1 MIDKKEDDARKPLKK
16 DKAAALIYD
25 QTGAP
30 RVVAKGAGEVARK
43 MIETAQAEGIPI
55 QKNEVLVEALM
66 QVELTK
72 EIPPQLYRAVA
83 ELLAFIYRLNHAK
96 SHSGSSST
104 IHNSENAPQT
114 IKNRK
119 QQREGSL

>member
-1 MIDKKEDDARKPLKK
+1 MKEKQH
-16 DKAAALIYD
+16 KAAAIVYD

-30 RVVAKGAGEVARK
+30 RIVAKGVGEVALK
-43 MIETAQAEGIPI
+43 MIEAAEVEGIPL

-83 ELLAFIYRLNHAK
+83 EILAFIYKLDKNK
-96 SHSGSSST
+96 S
-104 IHNSENAPQT
+104 
-114 IKNRK
+114 
-119 QQREGSL
+119 

>member
-1 MIDKKEDDARKPLKK
+1 MNKRDVEDMKQLKK
-16 DKAAALIYD
+16 DDKAAALIYD
-25 QTGAP
+25 QAGAP

-43 MIETAQAEGIPI
+43 MIETAQVEGIPI

-83 ELLAFIYRLNHAK
+83 ELLAFVYSLDKAK
-96 SHSGSSST
+96 SRSKLSST
-104 IHNSENAPQT
+104 IHNS
-114 IKNRK
+114 
-119 QQREGSL
+119 

>member
-1 MIDKKEDDARKPLKK
+1 MKETKEIKE
-16 DKAAALIYD
+16 KAAALVYD

-30 RVVAKGAGEVARK
+30 RIVAKGVGEVARK
-43 MIETAQAEGIPI
+43 MIEAAKAEGIPI

-83 ELLAFIYRLNHAK
+83 EILAFIYRLEKAK
-96 SHSGSSST
+96 RPNTSSG
-104 IHNSENAPQT
+104 HP
-114 IKNRK
+114 
-119 QQREGSL
+119 

>member
-1 MIDKKEDDARKPLKK
+1 MKEKAEKKE
-16 DKAAALIYD
+16 KAAALVYD

-30 RVVAKGAGEVARK
+30 RIVAKGMGEVARK
-43 MIETAQAEGIPI
+43 MIEAAVEEGIPI

-83 ELLAFIYRLNHAK
+83 EILAFIYRLEKAK
-96 SHSGSSST
+96 SRTSESSNHT
-104 IHNSENAPQT
+104 
-114 IKNRK
+114 
-119 QQREGSL
+119 

>member
-1 MIDKKEDDARKPLKK
+1 MKDKKE
-16 DKAAALIYD
+16 KAAALVYD

-30 RVVAKGAGEVARK
+30 RIVAKGVGEIARK
-43 MIETAQAEGIPI
+43 MIEVAEAEGIPI

-83 ELLAFIYRLNHAK
+83 EILAFIYRLEKAK
-96 SHSGSSST
+96 SHVNTSDHT
-104 IHNSENAPQT
+104 
-114 IKNRK
+114 
-119 QQREGSL
+119 

>member
-1 MIDKKEDDARKPLKK
+1 MIEKKEDDAKKKQIKK

-30 RVVAKGAGEVARK
+30 RVVAKGAGEVAQR
-43 MIETAQAEGIPI
+43 MIETARVEGIPI
-55 QKNEVLVEALM
+55 QKNEALVEALM

-83 ELLAFIYRLNHAK
+83 ELLAFIYRLDKAK
-96 SHSGSSST
+96 SCSRSSSS
-104 IHNSENAPQT
+104 IHNS
-114 IKNRK
+114 
-119 QQREGSL
+119 

>member
-1 MIDKKEDDARKPLKK
+1 MKEKQQ
-16 DKAAALIYD
+16 KAAAIVYD

-30 RVVAKGAGEVARK
+30 RIVAKGVGEVALK
-43 MIETAQAEGIPI
+43 MIEAAEIEGIPL

-83 ELLAFIYRLNHAK
+83 EILAFIYKLDKNK
-96 SHSGSSST
+96 SQPNTNSST
-104 IHNSENAPQT
+104 TLCQ
-114 IKNRK
+114 
-119 QQREGSL
+119 

>member
-1 MIDKKEDDARKPLKK
+1 MKEKK
-16 DKAAALIYD
+16 DKAAALVYD

-30 RVVAKGAGEVARK
+30 RVVAKGEGEVARI
-43 MIETAQAEGIPI
+43 MIEAAETEGIPI

-83 ELLAFIYRLNHAK
+83 EILAFIYRLEKAK
-96 SHSGSSST
+96 SRANKTSGNT
-104 IHNSENAPQT
+104 
-114 IKNRK
+114 
-119 QQREGSL
+119 